1 MAGYAEVGNGGDGW
15 KRQQGAAFAILG
27 LLNNFGYVVMLT
39 AALHLVESAAGLVL
53 LANVAPSLLL
63 KASAPFTLHRV
74 GYGPRVVGCAA
85 LSAVAFY
92 GAAAWPGRWRLAAVA
107 CASLAAG
114 GGECTFLA
122 LAHFYDARALHW
134 WSAGTGAA
142 GPAGAA
148 YYVLLTRA
156 AGWTPRAALLAGG
169 VWPLASLA
177 AYFGLLGPPPPEPG
191 GLLELELAPA
201 ANPLR
206 GRGAEGPE
214 VQENA
219 VLHCDPGAAEDAD
232 ADADAGTDED
242 ADTELHAD
250 GPSKPDAAAAP
261 SPAARFRQL
270 RPYVGPLFVVYLAE
284 YTMST
289 GATSTIDARGVS
301 RKRFYELASLVY
313 QLGVLVSRSSGGCV
327 RLRRLWTMAALQ
339 CANLAAMAAASFFD
353 APARGVPW
361 QALQAL
367 VFWEW
372 LLGGA
377 VYVNAFG
384 RIHAE
389 VPREDRELS
398 LLVASCA
405 DSAGINCAA
414 WLSLWLQ
421 CALDRRHGR
430 ATGSAWC

>member
-1 MAGYAEVGNGGDGW
+1 
-15 KRQQGAAFAILG
+15 
-27 LLNNFGYVVMLT
+27 
-39 AALHLVESAAGLVL
+39 
-53 LANVAPSLLL
+53 
-63 KASAPFTLHRV
+63 
-74 GYGPRVVGCAA
+74 
-85 LSAVAFY
+85 
-92 GAAAWPGRWRLAAVA
+92 
-107 CASLAAG
+107 
-114 GGECTFLA
+114 
-122 LAHFYDARALHW
+122 
-134 WSAGTGAA
+134 
-142 GPAGAA
+142 
-148 YYVLLTRA
+148 
-156 AGWTPRAALLAGG
+156 
-169 VWPLASLA
+169 
-177 AYFGLLGPPPPEPG
+177 
-191 GLLELELAPA
+191 
-201 ANPLR
+201 
-206 GRGAEGPE
+206 
-214 VQENA
+214 
-219 VLHCDPGAAEDAD
+219 
-232 ADADAGTDED
+232 
-242 ADTELHAD
+242 
-250 GPSKPDAAAAP
+250 
-261 SPAARFRQL
+261 
-270 RPYVGPLFVVYLAE
+270 
-284 YTMST
+284 MST

-327 RLRRLWTMAALQ
+327 RLRWLWTMAALQ

-353 APARGVPW
+353 APPARGVPW

-367 VFWEW
+367 VFWEG